1 MKISVIMVAYNAEK
15 YISEA
20 IVSVIK
26 QSFIDFEF
34 IIIDDGSTDK
44 TLSIIRLYKDKRI
57 VLIESEHNKHMSLNK
72 GLHAAK
78 GKYIAL
84 MNANALMHIDRLK
97 IQYSIME
104 EEQSIT
110 VCSSWMQIFG
120 ENIKPNTIS
129 KLGSGIIENPLLQL
143 LNENFVA
150 QSTAMIQKNFILSH
164 NLQFENYKHAED
176 YKLWTEMAKLSA
188 NFYVESQL
196 LVDYRI
202 DNQYSDDKKR
212 VIQTVTYSIKDEIID
227 YFIEQSITSKKLLKS
242 TEAQLRKLLKKK
254 LINNNEISKFFFS
267 LISKNMNTLIR
278 YK

>member
-1 MKISVIMVAYNAEK
+1 MKISIVMVAYNAEK
-15 YISEA
+15 HIAEA

-34 IIIDDGSTDK
+34 IIVDDGSTDK

-72 GLHAAK
+72 GLQAAK

-84 MNANALMHIDRLK
+84 MDANAMMHIDRLRV
-97 IQYSIME
+97 QYSIME
-104 EEQSIT
+104 EESSIT

-129 KLGSGIIENPLLQL
+129 KLGNGIIENPLLQL

-150 QSTAMIQKNFILSH
+150 RSTAMIRKDFIISH
-164 NLQFENYKHAED
+164 NLQFENYSHAED

-188 NFYVESQL
+188 EFYVESQL
-196 LVDYRI
+196 LVNYRI
-202 DNQYSDDKKR
+202 DNQYSDNEKMD
-212 VIQTVTYSIKDEIID
+212 IQTVLYSIKNELID
-227 YFIEQSITSKKLLKS
+227 FFIEQSASSKSLLKA
-242 TEAQLRKLLKKK
+242 TVLQLRKLQKKE
-254 LINNNEISKFFFS
+254 LLSNTEISKFFFA
-267 LISKNMNTLIR
+267 LFFKNKNTMQV
-278 YK
+278 